1 MGSCREMRSWNCSVW
16 RGCKEPSHES
26 MRLGPDSETVSY
38 GPGELYNRVPDW
50 KDVLDVGWCAMLWDV
65 AGEP

>member
-1 MGSCREMRSWNCSVW
+1 MVGLKSRA
-16 RGCKEPSHES
+16 

-38 GPGELYNRVPDW
+38 GPGELYRVPDW